1 MTTPHQ
7 DLPTVAEVNEAFRL
21 LDEAAGAA
29 QLTGVKLVTYF
40 DARRRLYTMI
50 SRLLATVKT
59 C

>member
-1 MTTPHQ
+1 M
-7 DLPTVAEVNEAFRL
+7 AEVNEAFRL
-21 LDEAAGAA
+21 LDEAAEAA
-29 QLTGVKLVTYF
+29 QLTGVKLVAYF